1 MKKIILFLFALLLLA
16 SPTFAASY
24 YGCAGAAINADS
36 TFCATP
42 TGSCAGNDPVTAAT
56 ALAGTHTLYANGCT
70 ITIPESFTATAISNA
85 DGDGAGAAVGGGGY
99 TLDTATVSGK
109 TITAN
114 VTAGAVG
121 TACLTISGAG
131 AGTPVDTIVGTV
143 TGGTVN
149 SADGVLDTHTV
160 GTIALTG
167 SIVGGSAGASAYGYE
182 LTGTGPVT
190 VSGNCTSTMVASG
203 LRVNA
208 ASGSGVTVAGNCVG
222 NNAGYGA
229 GCASANTTTAITVS
243 GNLIFGETGSAIS
256 ASVIWT
262 PGATT
267 NYAMFPKDGSYTV
280 GTNDEHAIMCPAT
293 NSALGGIATVTNVL
307 SGVTY
312 GTLTGTAASGGGGGA
327 WGF

>member
-1 MKKIILFLFALLLLA
+1 MKKILLFLFALLLLA
-16 SPTFAASY
+16 SPAFAASY
-24 YGCAGAAINADS
+24 YGCASAAINADS

-42 TGSCAGNDPVTAAT
+42 TGSCAGDDPVTAAT

-70 ITIPESFTATAISNA
+70 ISIPDSFTATAISNA

-114 VTAGAVG
+114 VTAGGVA
-121 TACLTISGAG
+121 TACLRISGNG

-143 TGGTVN
+143 TGGSIN
-149 SADGVLDTHTV
+149 SAFGVSDAHTV

-167 SIVGGSAGASAYGYE
+167 SVVGGSATSSYGYE

-190 VSGNCTSTMVASG
+190 VSGNCTSMGTASA
-203 LRVNA
+203 LRVYVT
-208 ASGSGVTVAGNCVG
+208 SGSGVTVAGDCVG
-222 NNAGYGA
+222 NNTGIGA
-229 GCASANTTTAITVS
+229 GCTSSSVTTPITVS
-243 GNLIFGETGSAIS
+243 GNLVHGLKGSAIS
-256 ASVIWT
+256 GPVMWT

-267 NYAMFPKDGSYTV
+267 NYAMYPKDASYTL

-293 NSALGGIATVTNVL
+293 NSTLGGITTVTNVL